1 MEAFKEIWADNGDFI
16 SIQYAGTASTISTV
30 TKTGK
35 HGFFGFFQHVGVS
48 LTRFYQGSFEDNF
61 KQKCFD
67 IFLNKNTEI
76 VADPF
81 IQDEIKKYEDKF
93 TTNEELLL
101 FIGTWNVGG
110 KELKDGVMLFEWL
123 YPNTKQGKTPDIYII
138 GLQEIV
144 SLNAKNIV
152 LLSNNSKVDFW
163 RNLITK
169 NLNEIDKY
177 VMLKTSDLVG
187 IYTMVFIKESLKEN
201 VRNIDNIINRTGLLG
216 TMGNKGNC
224 IMRFNYYDTS
234 IAVACCHL
242 AAGSSNI
249 NARIGE
255 ISDLINKTF
264 TGKKEMKFKEHDI
277 QFIFGDLNFRIDLDI
292 NACLQMIE
300 SGNIASLAIYDQL
313 NKAKTV
319 STSLIDLEEGPL
331 NFNPTYK
338 YVVGTS
344 EYDMKKK
351 RVPSWCDRILF
362 KKNKNLKVLE
372 YDRVEY
378 THSDHKP
385 IYGIYKIIVSKIDE
399 EKKKA
404 IINELKENSNNTVP
418 STNDE
423 YVQDFSGNVI

>member
-16 SIQYAGTASTISTV
+16 SVQYAGTASTISTV

-67 IFLNKNTEI
+67 ILLNKNTEI

-81 IQDEIKKYEDKF
+81 IQEEIKKYEDKF
-93 TTNEELLL
+93 TTNEELVL

-123 YPNTKQGKTPDIYII
+123 YPNKHGKTADIYVI

-152 LLSNNSKVDFW
+152 LLSNNAKVDFW

-169 NLNEIDKY
+169 NLNQIDKY
-177 VMLKTSDLVG
+177 VVLKTSDLVG
-187 IYTMVFIKESLKEN
+187 IYTIVFVKESLKEN
-201 VRNIDNIINRTGLLG
+201 VRNIENIINRTGLLG
-216 TMGNKGNC
+216 TMGNKGSC
-224 IMRFNYYDTS
+224 IMRFNYFDTS
-234 IAVACCHL
+234 IALACCHL
-242 AAGSSNI
+242 SAGSGNI
-249 NARIGE
+249 TARIGE
-255 ISDLINKTF
+255 INDIINKPF
-264 TGKKEMKFKEHDI
+264 TLKKEIKFKEHDI
-277 QFIFGDLNFRIDLDI
+277 QYIFGDLNFRIDMDLS
-292 NACLQMIE
+292 ACLQMIE
-300 SGNIASLAIYDQL
+300 SGNIGALAIHDQL

-331 NFNPTYK
+331 NFDPTYK

-362 KKNKNLKVLE
+362 KKNNNVKILE
-372 YDRVEY
+372 YGRVDY

-385 IYGIYKIIVSKIDE
+385 IYGVYKITVSKVDE
-399 EKKKA
+399 DKKKT
-404 IINELKENSNNTVP
+404 IINELKEKLNNVP
-418 STNDE
+418 NTGEE
-423 YVQDFSGNVI
+423 YVQDFSSNSF